1 MQERH
6 DSALELEE
14 GRHPQLCFGH
24 SSPQNNGIKGQLH
37 SLPLFPSPH
46 STQLFL
52 WYVILTT
59 VITVKGKQ
67 VKVRDKLLKDV
78 SSEQVKIS
86 GTCIQVNI
94 CKHWKKKKQN
104 KCLKAFRCCPTL
116 QAPLQLAGHRFL
128 TFLLSTRAHIWGLSL
143 SLTFLILN
151 YLARNK
157 TLTIT
162 GTDFGQLMLKVSLQ
176 ENKYLNFWFLPAF
189 LLKDCSKCRVFMPLK
204 DDTEQI
210 QSYLMLNLFNLQF
223 IYIYEYNTYSTIY
236 IRILCI
242 LHVHIFIYVIHFEN
256 N

>member
-67 VKVRDKLLKDV
+67 VKVRDKLPKDV
-78 SSEQVKIS
+78 SSEQIKIS

-94 CKHWKKKKQN
+94 RKHRKKQKQMFESVPMLSN
-104 KCLKAFRCCPTL
+104 T
-116 QAPLQLAGHRFL
+116 AGAIATCRPPF
-128 TFLLSTRAHIWGLSL
+128 SHISSWQGLISEVCLSL
-143 SLTFLILN
+143 SLTLLILN

-157 TLTIT
+157 TLSIT
-162 GTDFGQLMLKVSLQ
+162 GTDFGQLML
-176 ENKYLNFWFLPAF
+176 
-189 LLKDCSKCRVFMPLK
+189 
-204 DDTEQI
+204 
-210 QSYLMLNLFNLQF
+210 
-223 IYIYEYNTYSTIY
+223 
-236 IRILCI
+236 
-242 LHVHIFIYVIHFEN
+242 
-256 N
+256 